1 MIALVPF
8 LDRYKKFSWKDR
20 PWVTAFGIVGL
31 AQIIVTTYWGFYIPI
46 DSTLPLVERLVI
58 DPINLYVVMILLIPL
73 GIGFSYMMIHLA
85 KEAERKAK
93 LAKDKGPKK
102 VATIEFSEKWINWII
117 VALIAFQVFLN
128 LAAYNAALSGMNN
141 MSLFFAGL
149 ILIVFA
155 GMFHVYRYAMGQAK
169 TTPPPPGAKRKG
181 TKSMIGTTKALSD
194 DGNGSS
200 SDGGSA
206 NIEAK
211 EELVGKIEEKIKS
224 TENPDAS
231 LSPEAPEIKANNADL
246 GLNKDTDLGMSDL
259 KKP

>member
-1 MIALVPF
+1 
-8 LDRYKKFSWKDR
+8 
-20 PWVTAFGIVGL
+20 
-31 AQIIVTTYWGFYIPI
+31 
-46 DSTLPLVERLVI
+46 
-58 DPINLYVVMILLIPL
+58 
-73 GIGFSYMMIHLA
+73 
-85 KEAERKAK
+85 
-93 LAKDKGPKK
+93 
-102 VATIEFSEKWINWII
+102 
-117 VALIAFQVFLN
+117 
-128 LAAYNAALSGMNN
+128 

-169 TTPPPPGAKRKG
+169 TTPPPPGAKRRG

-194 DGNGSS
+194 DGSETS

-211 EELVGKIEEKIKS
+211 EELVGKIEEKIKT

-231 LSPEAPEIKANNADL
+231 LNPDAPEIKANNADL

>member
-1 MIALVPF
+1 
-8 LDRYKKFSWKDR
+8 
-20 PWVTAFGIVGL
+20 
-31 AQIIVTTYWGFYIPI
+31 
-46 DSTLPLVERLVI
+46 
-58 DPINLYVVMILLIPL
+58 MILLIPM

-102 VATIEFSEKWINWII
+102 VAQIEFSEKWINWII

-169 TTPPPPGAKRKG
+169 TTPPPPGAKRRG
-181 TKSMIGTTKALSD
+181 TKSMIGTTKELSD
-194 DGNGSS
+194 DSSGSS
-200 SDGGSA
+200 SNGGSA

-211 EELVGKIEEKIKS
+211 EELVGKIEEKIKT

-231 LSPEAPEIKANNADL
+231 LNPDAPEIKANNADL

>member
-1 MIALVPF
+1 
-8 LDRYKKFSWKDR
+8 
-20 PWVTAFGIVGL
+20 
-31 AQIIVTTYWGFYIPI
+31 
-46 DSTLPLVERLVI
+46 
-58 DPINLYVVMILLIPL
+58 
-73 GIGFSYMMIHLA
+73 MMIHLA

-102 VATIEFSEKWINWII
+102 VAQIQFSEKWINWII

-169 TTPPPPGAKRKG
+169 TAPPPPSGAKIRATKSIIG
-181 TKSMIGTTKALSD
+181 TKKELSD
-194 DGNGSS
+194 DGDGTSS
-200 SDGGSA
+200 G
-206 NIEAK
+206 NNTVNVEAK
-211 EELVGKIEEKIKS
+211 EELVGQIEEKVKT
-224 TENPDAS
+224 TENPNAS
-231 LSPEAPEIKANNADL
+231 KQDTPEIKANTADL
-246 GLNKDTDLGMSDL
+246 DVKKEVNLGTSDL

>member
-1 MIALVPF
+1 MLVPF

-31 AQIIVTTYWGFYIPI
+31 AQILVTTYWGFYIPI

-85 KEAERKAK
+85 KEAERKSK

-102 VATIEFSEKWINWII
+102 VAQIEFSEKWINWII
-117 VALIAFQVFLN
+117 IALIAFQVFLN

-155 GMFHVYRYAMGQAK
+155 GLFHVYRYAMAQAK
-169 TTPPPPGAKRKG
+169 TTPPPPGAKIRA
-181 TKSMIGTTKALSD
+181 TKSMIGTQKELSED
-194 DGNGSS
+194 SKPSPTLDTTDADGH
-200 SDGGSA
+200 
-206 NIEAK
+206 EK
-211 EELVGKIEEKIKS
+211 VKKIET
-224 TENPDAS
+224 TENPNPSTAPD
-231 LSPEAPEIKANNADL
+231 APEIKANSADL
-246 GLNKDTDLGMSDL
+246 DMKKDTDIGMSDL

>member
-1 MIALVPF
+1 MLVPF

-31 AQIIVTTYWGFYIPI
+31 AQILVTTYWGFYIPT

-102 VATIEFSEKWINWII
+102 VAQIEFSEKWINWII

-169 TTPPPPGAKRKG
+169 TAPPPPGAKLKA
-181 TKSMIGTTKALSD
+181 TKSMIGTHKEL
-194 DGNGSS
+194 
-200 SDGGSA
+200 SDGGETSSGGSA
-206 NIEAK
+206 ANVEAK
-211 EELVGKIEEKIKS
+211 EELIGKIEEKIKT
-224 TENPDAS
+224 TENPNATAS
-231 LSPEAPEIKANNADL
+231 PDAPEIKANSADL
-246 GLNKDTDLGMSDL
+246 DLKKDTDLGMSDL

>member
-1 MIALVPF
+1 
-8 LDRYKKFSWKDR
+8 
-20 PWVTAFGIVGL
+20 
-31 AQIIVTTYWGFYIPI
+31 
-46 DSTLPLVERLVI
+46 
-58 DPINLYVVMILLIPL
+58 
-73 GIGFSYMMIHLA
+73 MMIHLA

-102 VATIEFSEKWINWII
+102 VAQIQFSEKWINWII

-155 GMFHVYRYAMGQAK
+155 GMFHVYRYAMGQVK
-169 TTPPPPGAKRKG
+169 PVPPPPSGAKIRV
-181 TKSMIGTTKALSD
+181 TKSMIGSQKEIPSS
-194 DGNGSS
+194 NG
-200 SDGGSA
+200 DA
-206 NIEAK
+206 IVDAK
-211 EELVGKIEEKIKS
+211 EESVGKIEEKTKT

-231 LSPEAPEIKANNADL
+231 LNPDAPEIKANNADL

>member
-1 MIALVPF
+1 
-8 LDRYKKFSWKDR
+8 
-20 PWVTAFGIVGL
+20 
-31 AQIIVTTYWGFYIPI
+31 
-46 DSTLPLVERLVI
+46 
-58 DPINLYVVMILLIPL
+58 MILLIPM

-102 VATIEFSEKWINWII
+102 VAQIEFSEKWINWII

-141 MSLFFAGL
+141 MSLFFAGF

-181 TKSMIGTTKALSD
+181 TKSMIGTTKELSD
-194 DGNGSS
+194 DGASS
-200 SDGGSA
+200 SGSGSA
-206 NIEAK
+206 NVEAQQELLGEIEQ
-211 EELVGKIEEKIKS
+211 KIKT
-224 TENPDAS
+224 TENPDSS
-231 LSPEAPEIKANNADL
+231 LKPEAPEIKANNADL
-246 GLNKDTDLGMSDL
+246 GLNKDTDIGMSDL

>member
-1 MIALVPF
+1 
-8 LDRYKKFSWKDR
+8 
-20 PWVTAFGIVGL
+20 
-31 AQIIVTTYWGFYIPI
+31 
-46 DSTLPLVERLVI
+46 
-58 DPINLYVVMILLIPL
+58 MILLIPM

-102 VATIEFSEKWINWII
+102 VAQIEFSEKWINWII

-211 EELVGKIEEKIKS
+211 EELVGKIEEKIKT

-231 LSPEAPEIKANNADL
+231 LNPDAPEIKANNADL
-246 GLNKDTDLGMSDL
+246 DLNKDTDLGISDL